1 MLFGR
6 PHRDAYGECMKKYIF
21 LICFVFFSFP
31 CFSQVINNDFFPNDN
46 EIDKQ
51 YEIDMQK
58 WITNYEWQCFVGN
71 YIQLW
76 KKQMYLEM
84 ERLIS
89 IIPESENVIRE
100 NQRKWEESLE
110 LSYKLVFDKV
120 NLNAIGRENY
130 IGCFSAGQITQYKE
144 CAKYYLCLFYTIKN
158 QKSEDGWYTDTHK
171 TELAK

>member
-1 MLFGR
+1 
-6 PHRDAYGECMKKYIF
+6 
-21 LICFVFFSFP
+21 
-31 CFSQVINNDFFPNDN
+31 
-46 EIDKQ
+46 
-51 YEIDMQK
+51 
-58 WITNYEWQCFVGN
+58 
-71 YIQLW
+71 
-76 KKQMYLEM
+76 MYLEM

-110 LSYKLVFDKV
+110 LSYKLVVDKV

-130 IGCFSAGQITQYKE
+130 IGCFSAGRITQYKE
-144 CAKYYLCLFYTIKN
+144 RAKYYLCLFYTIKN